1 MSALVSVIVPVFNVE
16 KYLKQCL
23 DSLINQTYKNIEVI
37 MVDDGSTDTSGEICD
52 DYEKKYVNFKVV
64 HKENA
69 GLGMARNTGLEFAN
83 GEFVTFLDSDDYLES
98 DCIEV
103 LYTSLLNQNVD
114 MCKGGFKRTLD
125 SGEII
130 LDRKYDNEIYAGNS
144 AKLEL
149 LPRMIGSSPTGH
161 DSIEMCVC
169 GALYRSSLIKQNN
182 LKFPSERELI
192 SEDLVFNLE
201 YMQYANGACTIERTG
216 YNYRINL
223 QSLTTSYRADRFEAC
238 RHFYLVMK
246 EKLLTLGYNENV
258 LLRLDKMLFIYLR
271 MCFKQLNTD
280 ICGLTNQESI
290 HKIKEI
296 CNDNVVRDSINS
308 YPIRMLG
315 FKQALFI
322 YLIKAKLARTIHFI
336 FEKNIIN

>member
-37 MVDDGSTDTSGEICD
+37 MVDDGSTDTSGRICD
-52 DYEKKYVNFKVV
+52 DYANKYDRFKVV
-64 HKENA
+64 HKKNA
-69 GLGMARNTGLEFAN
+69 GLGMARNTGLEYIN
-83 GEFVTFLDSDDYLES
+83 GEFVTFLDSDDYLEP

-103 LYTSLLNQNVD
+103 LYTSLLNQKVD
-114 MCKGGFKRTLD
+114 MCKGGFKRILD

-130 LDRKYDNEIYAGNS
+130 LDRKYENETYTGDS

-149 LPRMIGSSPTGH
+149 LPRMIGSSPNGH

-169 GALYRSSLIKQNN
+169 GALYRASLIKQNN

-192 SEDLVFNLE
+192 SEDLVFNFE
-201 YMQYANGACTIERTG
+201 YMQQANGACTIDRTG

-246 EKLLTLGYNENV
+246 KKLLALGYNEDV
-258 LLRLDKMLFIYLR
+258 LLRLDKMFFIYLR
-271 MCFKQLNTD
+271 MCFKQLNTG
-280 ICGLTNQESI
+280 ICGLTNKESI
-290 HKIKEI
+290 CKIKEI
-296 CNDNVVRDSINS
+296 CNDNVVKEIINS
-308 YPIRMLG
+308 YPISKLG
-315 FKQALFI
+315 LKQAFFI
-322 YLIKAKLARTIHFI
+322 YLIRAKLARTIHYI
-336 FEKNIIN
+336 FEKNIID

>member
-37 MVDDGSTDTSGEICD
+37 MVDDGSTDTSGEI
-52 DYEKKYVNFKVV
+52 
-64 HKENA
+64 
-69 GLGMARNTGLEFAN
+69 
-83 GEFVTFLDSDDYLES
+83 TFLDSDDYLES

-114 MCKGGFKRTLD
+114 MCKGGFKRILD

-182 LKFPSERELI
+182 LKFL
-192 SEDLVFNLE
+192 
-201 YMQYANGACTIERTG
+201 
-216 YNYRINL
+216 RI
-223 QSLTTSYRADRFEAC
+223 
-238 RHFYLVMK
+238 
-246 EKLLTLGYNENV
+246 
-258 LLRLDKMLFIYLR
+258 
-271 MCFKQLNTD
+271 
-280 ICGLTNQESI
+280 
-290 HKIKEI
+290 
-296 CNDNVVRDSINS
+296 
-308 YPIRMLG
+308 
-315 FKQALFI
+315 
-322 YLIKAKLARTIHFI
+322 
-336 FEKNIIN
+336 